1 MLQNCYKDCVAD
13 CERFFYVV
21 LVMNEHHTNNRTKTM
36 TTTTTEK
43 ILMTTHDADG
53 AVYHVPIQVT
63 NDKEITLQNISELL
77 KGNDFDHVKIGMIRI
92 MVNRALTK

>member
-1 MLQNCYKDCVAD
+1 
-13 CERFFYVV
+13 
-21 LVMNEHHTNNRTKTM
+21 MNEHHTNNITKTM

-53 AVYHVPIQVT
+53 AVYHVPVQVT